1 MIPHMLPLEMLGVMH
16 KMFLRESFEQRSL
29 FEEGMGEVELNVTVV
44 VSCTLAYTRGSIY
57 A

>member
-1 MIPHMLPLEMLGVMH
+1 MLPLEMLGVIH
-16 KMFLRESFEQRSL
+16 KMFLRKSFEQRSL